1 MLELISIIL
10 ILGRTVLVFR
20 GSPYFG
26 LFGVLVQSLGFSF
39 LLFLLGLPFFSLLI
53 VLVYVGGMMV
63 VFLFSTILSA
73 ERYPGSSWREFF
85 IFSFFVF
92 LLLAPNSFRSF
103 YFSFRSSLGS
113 LRPELGYSSVFVD
126 LRVITC
132 LIAFILLVGLVVV
145 LVIGFEHGQSNLRK
159 L

>member
-10 ILGRTVLVFR
+10 ILGSAVLVFS

-26 LFGVLVQSLGFSF
+26 LFGVLVQSLGFSL
-39 LLFLLGLPFFSLLI
+39 LLFFLGLPFFSLLI

-73 ERYPGSSWREFF
+73 ERYPGSSWSEFF

-92 LLLAPNSFRSF
+92 LLLIPNSFSSF
-103 YFSFRSSLGS
+103 YFSFGNSLGS
-113 LRPELGYSSVFVD
+113 LSPELGYSSVFVD
-126 LRVITC
+126 LSTITC